1 MGTGRTLRKE
11 SHVRPCKTP
20 AGKARKSKAQRARL
34 VKFGKDNG
42 FKVTFYGDEARS
54 QNLYPQDPFKKCKK
68 GEIGVTNQSRPH
80 HGLIGIRLQDS
91 KQYGP
96 TGEEAYGTNLVGTF
110 LGDLAQ
116 MELLDDDEI
125 IYVTEAKL

>member
-1 MGTGRTLRKE
+1 M
-11 SHVRPCKTP
+11 
-20 AGKARKSKAQRARL
+20 
-34 VKFGKDNG
+34 
-42 FKVTFYGDEARS
+42 VTFYGDEARS